1 MRLTFKLTAGT
12 LIAVA
17 LLLAI
22 NVWFRVQREA
32 DTFQN
37 EMKRDH
43 LMLSRALRVDII
55 DEWHD
60 GGQPA
65 AFQLIQ
71 KINAEHAGVD
81 ITAWHVDQ
89 VPDDIA
95 FTLNEGREVQR
106 IENHDGNEQLVTWSP
121 IAPRGRLLAS
131 LRIDESL
138 DSVRAY
144 VISTLERTATSA
156 LVGLLVVSIVAW
168 LVGFFAVGRPVQA
181 LVDKA
186 RRVGRGELDGDV
198 HLARSDELSVL
209 AEELNEMSKRL
220 KSTRAALAAEA
231 EARVKTV
238 EQLRHA
244 DRLSTVGTLAAG
256 IAHELGTPLNV
267 VLGRAQMIAAGATDP
282 QRQAKIVEEQ
292 TRRVIRIVRQLLDFA
307 RAERPAKDEVD
318 LRALVASTVEML
330 STIALDKDVNV
341 KVAGDDGVFAH
352 VDDSQIQQA
361 LTNLVMNAIQAT
373 PPNSTVTV
381 TTSSS
386 MSPPAS
392 SPTLPPGRYVTIE
405 VRDEGKGIDEAVRAR
420 LFSPFFT
427 TKPPGEGTGLGL
439 AVAWGIVRENG
450 GAIEVE
456 ATPPSERGARFR
468 IVLPEHTT

>member
-1 MRLTFKLTAGT
+1 MRLTFKLAAGT
-12 LIAVA
+12 LITVAV
-17 LLLAI
+17 LLAI
-22 NVWFRVQREA
+22 NVYFRVQREA

-71 KINAEHAGVD
+71 KINAEHAGVE

-106 IENHDGNEQLVTWSP
+106 TELHDNGEVLVTWSP
-121 IAPRGRLLAS
+121 ISPRGRLLAS
-131 LRIDESL
+131 LRIEESL
-138 DSVRAY
+138 ASVQAY
-144 VISTLERTATSA
+144 VINTVERTAASA
-156 LVGLLVVSIVAW
+156 LVGLLCTSIVAW
-168 LVGFFAVGRPVQA
+168 LFGFFAVGRPVQA

-186 RRVGRGELDGDV
+186 RRVGRGDLEGDV
-198 HLARSDELSVL
+198 SLSRSDELSVL
-209 AEELNEMSKRL
+209 AEELNVMSRRL
-220 KSTRAALAAEA
+220 KEARAALETEA
-231 EARVKTV
+231 EGRVRAV

-267 VLGRAQMIAAGATDP
+267 VLGRAQMIAAGANDAP
-282 QRQAKIVEEQ
+282 RQASIVEEQ

-307 RAERPAKDEVD
+307 RAERPAKDDVD
-318 LRALVASTVEML
+318 LRDLATHTVELL
-330 STIALDKDVNV
+330 STIALDKDVVVNV
-341 KVAGDDGVFAH
+341 EGDAGVRAH

-381 TTSSS
+381 TARSSS
-386 MSPPAS
+386 SPSAS
-392 SPTLPPGRYVTIE
+392 SSLPPGRYVAIE
-405 VRDEGKGIDEAVRAR
+405 VKDEGKGVDDVVRAR

-450 GAIEVE
+450 GAIEID
-456 ATPPSERGARFR
+456 APSPGERGARFR
-468 IVLPEHTT
+468 ILLPEVTAT